1 MSELPNLSKEKY
13 EALIYAEDKHNMI
26 SDVGLMYRGD
36 NTQLFLKNA
45 KEKIEATEG
54 LDFFSEEITD
64 EGNMTRYA
72 FPKGPRDI
80 TFIIPIKEKRIEH
93 LCERCIGIDIITKQ
107 SEIDSLLDVDFY
119 MRYLSK
125 SNELRHYLITN
136 SLEFLKNCTI
146 PFNVKN

>member
-1 MSELPNLSKEKY
+1 MSGLPNLSKEKY
-13 EALIYAEDKHNMI
+13 EALVYAEDKHNMI
-26 SDVGLMYRGD
+26 SDVGLMYRCD
-36 NTQLFLKNA
+36 DTQLFLKNA

-80 TFIIPIKEKRIEH
+80 TFIIPIKEKCIEH

-107 SEIDSLLDVDFY
+107 SEVDNLLDVDFY

-125 SNELRHYLITN
+125 SNELHHYLITN
-136 SLEFLKNCTI
+136 DLEFLKNCNI
-146 PFNVKN
+146 PFNVKI

>member
-1 MSELPNLSKEKY
+1 MSGLPNLSKEKY

-26 SDVGLMYRGD
+26 SDVGLMYRGVD
-36 NTQLFLKNA
+36 TQLFLKNV

-54 LDFFSEEITD
+54 LDFFSEEIID

-80 TFIIPIKEKRIEH
+80 TFIIHIKEKRIEH

-107 SEIDSLLDVDFY
+107 SEVDSLLDVDFY

-125 SNELRHYLITN
+125 TNELRHYLITN
-136 SLEFLKNCTI
+136 GLEFLKNCNI
-146 PFNVKN
+146 PFNVKI

>member
-1 MSELPNLSKEKY
+1 MSGLPNLSKEKY

-36 NTQLFLKNA
+36 DTQLFLKNA

-54 LDFFSEEITD
+54 LDFFSEEVTD

-107 SEIDSLLDVDFY
+107 SEVDSQLDVDFY

-136 SLEFLKNCTI
+136 GLEFLKNCNL
-146 PFNVKN
+146 PFNFKN

>member
-1 MSELPNLSKEKY
+1 MSGLPNLSKEKY

-36 NTQLFLKNA
+36 DTQLFLKNA
-45 KEKIEATEG
+45 KEKIEVTEG
-54 LDFFSEEITD
+54 LDFFSEEIAD
-64 EGNMTRYA
+64 EGNMTRYV

-93 LCERCIGIDIITKQ
+93 ICERCIGIDIITKQ
-107 SEIDSLLDVDFY
+107 SEVDSLLDVDFY

-136 SLEFLKNCTI
+136 GLEFLKNCNI

>member
-1 MSELPNLSKEKY
+1 MSGLPNLSKEKY
-13 EALIYAEDKHNMI
+13 EALIYAEDEHDMI
-26 SDVGLMYRGD
+26 SDVGLIYRGD
-36 NTQLFLKNA
+36 DTQLFLKNA

-64 EGNMTRYA
+64 KGNMSRYA
-72 FPKGPRDI
+72 FHKGPEDI

-93 LCERCIGIDIITKQ
+93 ICERCIGIDIITKQ
-107 SEIDSLLDVDFY
+107 SEVDSLLDVDFY

-136 SLEFLKNCTI
+136 GLEFLKNCNI
-146 PFNVKN
+146 PFNFKN

>member
-1 MSELPNLSKEKY
+1 MSGLPNLSKEKY
-13 EALIYAEDKHNMI
+13 EALIYAEDEHNMI

-36 NTQLFLKNA
+36 DTQLFLKNA

-54 LDFFSEEITD
+54 LDFYSEEMAD
-64 EGNMTRYA
+64 EGSMTRYV
-72 FPKGPRDI
+72 FSKGPRDI
-80 TFIIPIKEKRIEH
+80 TFIVPIKEKRIEH

-119 MRYLSK
+119 MRYLGK

-136 SLEFLKNCTI
+136 GLEFLKNCNI
-146 PFNVKN
+146 PFNFKN

>member
-36 NTQLFLKNA
+36 DTQLFLKNA
-45 KEKIEATEG
+45 KEKTEATEG
-54 LDFFSEEITD
+54 LDFFSEEVTD

-80 TFIIPIKEKRIEH
+80 TFIIPVKEKRIEH

-107 SEIDSLLDVDFY
+107 SEVDSLLDVDFY

-125 SNELRHYLITN
+125 SNELHHYLITN
-136 SLEFLKNCTI
+136 GLEFLKNCNL

>member
-1 MSELPNLSKEKY
+1 M
-13 EALIYAEDKHNMI
+13 
-26 SDVGLMYRGD
+26 
-36 NTQLFLKNA
+36 FLKNA

-54 LDFFSEEITD
+54 LDFYSEEMDD
-64 EGNMTRYA
+64 EGTMTRYV
-72 FPKGPRDI
+72 FSKGPRDI

-107 SEIDSLLDVDFY
+107 SDVDSQLDVDFY

-136 SLEFLKNCTI
+136 GLEFLKNCNL
-146 PFNVKN
+146 PFNFKN

>member
-1 MSELPNLSKEKY
+1 MSGLPNLSKDKY

-36 NTQLFLKNA
+36 DTQLFLKNV

-64 EGNMTRYA
+64 EGNVTRYA
-72 FPKGPRDI
+72 FPKGPMDI

-107 SEIDSLLDVDFY
+107 SEVDSLLDVDFY

-125 SNELRHYLITN
+125 SNELHHYLITN
-136 SLEFLKNCTI
+136 GLEFLKNCSI